1 MFEEGLRTDGISP
14 CSVRHH
20 RHRAGV
26 GRHDG
31 CRAAVG
37 RNDGHDAEQ
46 LVGDDD
52 NHQTSHDAL
61 HMYQYGEVDD
71 DDGHDQPTCSDPPMV
86 EAKLGKPLKHS
97 GIREGDHVYFQCRC
111 FSLVFSQ
118 K

>member
-37 RNDGHDAEQ
+37 HNDGHDDEQ

-61 HMYQYGEVDD
+61 HTSMVKSMMMMMMIN
-71 DDGHDQPTCSDPPMV
+71 QPAQTLQWW
-86 EAKLGKPLKHS
+86 KQNLGNL
-97 GIREGDHVYFQCRC
+97 
-111 FSLVFSQ
+111 
-118 K
+118 